1 MKPKKKIKVGVI
13 GENYDNDAVALC
25 TLLHKRYSE
34 NTYFKALKIKGVTA
48 DNTESASAVGRRVI
62 GEIAKEELKY
72 VICMK
77 DLDDTIDN
85 VLKLAIKDTWFAT
98 YKKVVGKQAICYL
111 AIAET
116 EALLLSDIETINKKY
131 GTKLIQH
138 ANPINIEDPKKE
150 LKTETGKKSK
160 NPYEP
165 NHCGDIM
172 QAITFQKVFDNHKG
186 ERSFQAFIKALDGI
200 LK

>member
-25 TLLHKRYSE
+25 TLLYKRYSD

-85 VLKLAIKDTWFAT
+85 APKLAIKDAWFAT

-131 GTKLIQH
+131 GTQLTQH
-138 ANPINIEDPKKE
+138 ANPINIADPKKE
-150 LKTETGKKSK
+150 LQSKTEKSK
-160 NPYEP
+160 NRYEP

-186 ERSFQAFIKALDGI
+186 ERSFQAFIEELDGI

>member
-25 TLLHKRYSE
+25 TLLHKRYSD

-72 VICMK
+72 VICIK
-77 DLDDTIDN
+77 DLDDTIVN
-85 VLKLAIKDTWFAT
+85 ALKLAIKDAWFAT

-131 GTKLIQH
+131 GTKLMQH
-138 ANPINIEDPKKE
+138 TNPINIADPKKE
-150 LKTETGKKSK
+150 LQSKTEKSK
-160 NPYEP
+160 NRYEP

-172 QAITFQKVFDNHKG
+172 QEISFQKVFDNHKG
-186 ERSFQAFIKALDGI
+186 ERSFQAFIKELDGI

>member
-1 MKPKKKIKVGVI
+1 MKPKSKIKVGVI
-13 GENYDNDAVALC
+13 GENYENDAVAFC
-25 TLLHKRYSE
+25 ILLQKRPFD
-34 NTYFKALKIKGVTA
+34 NTHFIALKTKGVTA
-48 DNTESASAVGRRVI
+48 DNIESASAVGRRVI

-85 VLKLAIKDTWFAT
+85 THKLAIKDAWFVT

-131 GTKLIQH
+131 GTQIKQN
-138 ANPINIEDPKKE
+138 ANPINIVDPKKE
-150 LKTETGKKSK
+150 LQSKTEKSK
-160 NPYEP
+160 NRYEP
-165 NHCGDIM
+165 NHCGEIM
-172 QAITFQKVFDNHKG
+172 QEIIFQKVFDNHKG
-186 ERSFQAFIKALDGI
+186 ERSFQAFIKELDGI

>member
-1 MKPKKKIKVGVI
+1 MKNKAKRLKIAI
-13 GENYDNDAVALC
+13 LGEHPDNDAEAFR
-25 TLLHKRYSE
+25 TLLEKRPYP
-34 NTYFKALKIKGVTA
+34 NAQFDIPIRNLRGGQFDVPTAVVRQIKNVKREQSF
-48 DNTESASAVGRRVI
+48 DKFIIIR
-62 GEIAKEELKY
+62 
-72 VICMK
+72 
-77 DLDDTIDN
+77 DLDGILSESHKVKNRDD
-85 VLKLAIKDTWFAT
+85 WF
-98 YKKVVGKQAICYL
+98 KKVNQGIDGSGIFYL

-131 GTKLIQH
+131 GIKLTQYP
-138 ANPINIEDPKKE
+138 NPINIADPKKE

-186 ERSFQAFIKALDGI
+186 ERSFQAFIKELDE
-200 LK
+200 LLS

>member
-48 DNTESASAVGRRVI
+48 DNIESASAVGRRVI

-77 DLDDTIDN
+77 DLDETIDN
-85 VLKLAIKDTWFAT
+85 GLKLAIKDTWFAT

-138 ANPINIEDPKKE
+138 ANPINIADPKKE
-150 LKTETGKKSK
+150 LQSKTEKSK

-172 QAITFQKVFDNHKG
+172 QAITFQKLFDNHRG
-186 ERSFQAFIKALDGI
+186 ERSFQAFIKELDGI

>member
-72 VICMK
+72 VICIK
-77 DLDDTIDN
+77 DLDDTIVN
-85 VLKLAIKDTWFAT
+85 ALKLAIKDAWFAT

-131 GTKLIQH
+131 GTKLMQH
-138 ANPINIEDPKKE
+138 TNPINIADPKKE
-150 LKTETGKKSK
+150 LQSKTEKSK
-160 NPYEP
+160 NRYEP

-172 QAITFQKVFDNHKG
+172 QEISFQKVFDNHKG
-186 ERSFQAFIKALDGI
+186 ERSFQAFIKELDGI

>member
-131 GTKLIQH
+131 GTQLTQH
-138 ANPINIEDPKKE
+138 ANPINIADPKKE
-150 LKTETGKKSK
+150 LQSKTEKSK
-160 NPYEP
+160 NRYEP

-172 QAITFQKVFDNHKG
+172 QEITFQKVFDNHKG